1 MERAWFR
8 YNHFFEEN
16 IPDSRLEEACKESEK
31 NGMAIE
37 MEFDSRALSDYEP
50 VSFRSRM
57 KSYIDVFKDNGVFS
71 DLPIAYYSGSRA
83 IYEMYKSEDER
94 DKEIMDELCELIVE
108 RHKK

>member
-8 YNHFFEEN
+8 YGLSSTQPFFEEN

-57 KSYIDVFKDNGVFS
+57 KSYIDVFKDNGVF
-71 DLPIAYYSGSRA
+71 LIFRLHIIVEVEPFMKCINPK
-83 IYEMYKSEDER
+83 M
-94 DKEIMDELCELIVE
+94 KEIRKSWTSCVN
-108 RHKK
+108 